1 MPLQPQILGHLL
13 LGVGFQKLL
22 QRFPRPSLKI
32 PPEAF
37 LQVPHKRFKPLCVI
51 LDPHLG
57 VGSFTGDFVARHNK
71 TYTLFLFTHSKL
83 RHLWAC
89 LSPCLPCGAT
99 IISQPKWKISMW
111 KWKIRRWNW

>member
-1 MPLQPQILGHLL
+1 
-13 LGVGFQKLL
+13 
-22 QRFPRPSLKI
+22 
-32 PPEAF
+32 

-83 RHLWAC
+83 RHLRMKSRSKSPICSLNMRRLVC
-89 LSPCLPCGAT
+89 LVGREAG
-99 IISQPKWKISMW
+99 IIQQVD
-111 KWKIRRWNW
+111 